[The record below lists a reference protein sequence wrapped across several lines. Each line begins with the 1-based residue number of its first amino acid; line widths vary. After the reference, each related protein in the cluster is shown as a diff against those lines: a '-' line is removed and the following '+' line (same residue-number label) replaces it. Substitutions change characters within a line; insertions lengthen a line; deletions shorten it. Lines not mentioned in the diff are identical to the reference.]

1 MIEADCGAE
10 RLGQP
15 ALTFVMQRENL
26 SALNYSS
33 VWLHFRPDRKLK
45 AADHTAAFEESAT
58 KQQMN
63 GRGGGNTLP
72 NPKRTSGSLLLR
84 RMARATAK
92 SGASHDRVSSA
103 LSGDRLSL
111 FSRSHFFR
119 AGRGEGEGVGTTVL
133 VFIKGKQ
140 KVFSVPGRFHKD
152 THSMLLCPRRVPA
165 ARGDFLLPAL

>member
-63 GRGGGNTLP
+63 GRGGGETRSQIRSAQAALCC
-72 NPKRTSGSLLLR
+72 SGGCRVRRQKVGRHMTACHLRSLV
-84 RMARATAK
+84 T
-92 SGASHDRVSSA
+92 V
-103 LSGDRLSL
+103 
-111 FSRSHFFR
+111 SHFFHALIFLGP
-119 AGRGEGEGVGTTVL
+119 AGVRVRGWDDSAGFYQRQTESL
-133 VFIKGKQ
+133 Q
-140 KVFSVPGRFHKD
+140 
-152 THSMLLCPRRVPA
+152 CPRTLSQRHTQHVVVSSP
-165 ARGDFLLPAL
+165 GSCGTW